1 MIDNSSELAT
11 VVQTETNNF
20 KTAMS
25 LSTVMDTWWIIHKPV
40 WENNDKYENRY
51 TQQGL
56 FQAMAGTNCP
66 GTQLCKNGVCQ
77 PRVFLSG
84 HSHMY
89 QRIDFN
95 NKI

>member
-66 GTQLCKNGVCQ
+66 GTQLCKNGFSSLG
-77 PRVFLSG
+77 PF
-84 HSHMY
+84 
-89 QRIDFN
+89 
-95 NKI
+95 